1 MLRWHRNSW
10 SLTLL
15 MPPKKVTSDDK
26 GCNVPEVDFLFAICM
41 IFVIVASASG
51 CEDIRLPSH
60 GSEAAEG
67 RMNILGF
74 RYTNGLL

>member
-1 MLRWHRNSW
+1 
-10 SLTLL
+10 

-51 CEDIRLPSH
+51 CEDIRLH

-67 RMNILGF
+67 RSEHSSSRVSLYERSFMKLEGTIC
-74 RYTNGLL
+74 